1 MKMNIFR
8 GILMGLLVLGA
19 LFTTYSTISNVTTKD
34 LSEWFHQGET
44 QIVSTT
50 PLEKTAKNS
59 THNTRATNLSK
70 KKLKELKPS
79 KRYVSS
85 QKIQQETLEEALD
98 LSQYPSQKVIAT
110 GYTAGYEST
119 GKSPEHHT
127 YGITFSGVEVRRD
140 LYSTIAADLSVFPIG
155 TILFIPGYGYG
166 VVADKGGAITGNK
179 IDLYYETVDDV
190 YKNWGKKEID
200 VYVVQKGNGRLTSD
214 QLDQLNETKSLQVFR
229 QKILAE

>member
-1 MKMNIFR
+1 
-8 GILMGLLVLGA
+8 MGLLVLGA